1 MILTLNIT
9 EDSKVELIKD
19 GCEAVQGEHNVTIL
33 NINFPSTI
41 KGYSIDN
48 YAKQI
53 EFAECKELGECV
65 KFMDVLE
72 GNTYKLCST
81 CTQFEKL
88 MIQFTLK
95 NLVDEAEPIV
105 WKTVPFMLE
114 FCESIN
120 AENNKEVQVTLLSLA
135 EIKAEWAT
143 DLNTTKNAWEAF
155 IKAHTL
161 RMIYK
166 VGDVP
171 TPDATSLGDT
181 IFYLGENSTEPYT
194 LTYGHYY
201 RCNLANGAYEWTDLT
216 IDPNL
221 ADVANGIREINHNQ
235 TMQFWVGTKEELENE
250 VPQPNVGYIPQVEDD
265 DGVIRLGD
273 MIIPQKR
280 LLFSS
285 NEGATSY
292 TFTELPK
299 KIEVVYGGL
308 SSTKHSIILHNIT
321 ANYIYEQVEQ
331 VLMRNGLTDIPN
343 SEVKHIYIGI
353 KTYRIIAQCG
363 KDHILTLTRYGKDMY
378 IVFDDMSL
386 SDFYDYEPF
395 EYKIYK
401 IYEIIE

>member
-9 EDSKVELIKD
+9 EDSKVELLKD

-33 NINFPSTI
+33 NINFPTTI

-65 KFMDVLE
+65 KFLDVLE

-105 WKTVPFMLE
+105 WKTIPFMLE

-135 EIKAEWAT
+135 EIKAEWET
-143 DLNTTKNAWEAF
+143 FVKSN
-155 IKAHTL
+155 TL

-166 VGDVP
+166 VSDVP

-181 IFYLGENSTEPYT
+181 IFYLGANATEPYT

-201 RCNLANGAYEWTDLT
+201 RCNYVNKDYEWTDLT
-216 IDPNL
+216 NDPNL
-221 ADVANGIREINHNQ
+221 ADVANGIREINNNQ
-235 TMQFWVGTKEELENE
+235 TMQFWVGTEEELENE
-250 VPQPNVGYIPQVEDD
+250 VTQTNTLYIKEENDFD
-265 DGVIRLGD
+265 R
-273 MIIPQKR
+273 
-280 LLFSS
+280 
-285 NEGATSY
+285 
-292 TFTELPK
+292 
-299 KIEVVYGGL
+299 
-308 SSTKHSIILHNIT
+308 IL
-321 ANYIYEQVEQ
+321 
-331 VLMRNGLTDIPN
+331 
-343 SEVKHIYIGI
+343 K
-353 KTYRIIAQCG
+353 
-363 KDHILTLTRYGKDMY
+363 TLTINKKGNGEYDFENDSVKVGDILEIEFINSTLSTRQFIKMRVTENVNSALVFKGIGFDNELQYYQISLTTAGVEIGEWY
-378 IVFDDMSL
+378 INFISGEMGMTATMQDTNIVSVCKF
-386 SDFYDYEPF
+386 
-395 EYKIYK
+395 
-401 IYEIIE
+401 IE